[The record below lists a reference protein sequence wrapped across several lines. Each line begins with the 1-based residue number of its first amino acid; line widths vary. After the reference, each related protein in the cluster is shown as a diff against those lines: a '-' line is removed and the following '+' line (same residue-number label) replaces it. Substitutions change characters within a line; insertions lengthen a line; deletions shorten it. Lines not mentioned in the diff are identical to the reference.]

1 MAKAG
6 HTEGGRY
13 KPQAGSQMA
22 SPNVIPMAD
31 IMLVL
36 LIIFMVVTP
45 MLQKTKPVDLAR
57 TNTAKD
63 MQEADRDDAIVV
75 AVTRDGKIFLG
86 NSEVQK
92 ADLSGQVKDRTA
104 NKQDK
109 TVYLKSDARAKYG
122 DVVAI
127 VDEIRSAGVDQLG
140 LLTERNERST
150 PVPPAAASTRTPAGD

>member
-1 MAKAG
+1 M
-6 HTEGGRY
+6 
-13 KPQAGSQMA
+13 S

-45 MLQKTKPVDLAR
+45 MLQKNKPVDMAH
-57 TNTAKD
+57 TNIAGD
-63 MQEADRDDAIVV
+63 MEEGDKEDAVVV
-75 AVTRDGKIFLG
+75 AVTGDGNIFLG
-86 NSEVQK
+86 NTQVQK
-92 ADLSGQVKDRTA
+92 ADLSGQVKDRIS
-104 NKQDK
+104 NKLDK

-140 LLTERNERST
+140 LLTERNEQGGAPT
-150 PVPPAAASTRTPAGD
+150 PPRPPPPTPTATEARF